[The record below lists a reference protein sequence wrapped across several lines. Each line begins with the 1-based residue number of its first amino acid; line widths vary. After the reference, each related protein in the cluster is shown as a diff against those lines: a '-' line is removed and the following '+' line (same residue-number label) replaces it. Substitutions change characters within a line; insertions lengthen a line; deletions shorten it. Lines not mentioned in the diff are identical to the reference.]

1 MLKVNENVTGNLLS
15 CTINLHFKK
24 STFNLMISGKLAKE
38 FLTPQITEKYSFLK
52 TTEWRPEDNECRK
65 MK

>member
-1 MLKVNENVTGNLLS
+1 
-15 CTINLHFKK
+15 
-24 STFNLMISGKLAKE
+24 MISGKLAKG

-52 TTEWRPEDNECRK
+52 TTEWSPEDNECRK